1 VEQGESPFLPPP
13 SYRAIIMRYQ
23 SEKMIESNKLPCKVL
38 PFVAPPSAIEGKLEK
53 WFRGVIQS
61 NYDLVT
67 TLERLRD
74 SYERKAKKPL
84 TEADR
89 AVLMAV
95 QVTLQNA
102 KNARV
107 L

>member
-1 VEQGESPFLPPP
+1 
-13 SYRAIIMRYQ
+13 MRYQ
-23 SEKMIESNKLPCKVL
+23 SEKMKKSDNPHCKIL
-38 PFVAPPSAIEGKLEK
+38 PFVAPEAAVEGKLEK

-61 NYDLVT
+61 NYDLMT
-67 TLERLRD
+67 ALERLSD
-74 SYERKAKKPL
+74 SYERQAKKPL

-102 KNARV
+102 KNARS

>member
-1 VEQGESPFLPPP
+1 
-13 SYRAIIMRYQ
+13 MMTHQ
-23 SEKMIESNKLPCKVL
+23 SEKMEKLNNPPCKVL
-38 PFVAPPSAIEGKLEK
+38 PFVAPEAAVEGKLEK

-61 NYDLVT
+61 NYDLMT
-67 TLERLRD
+67 ALERLRD
-74 SYERKAKKPL
+74 SYERQAKKPL

-95 QVTLQNA
+95 QITLQNA
-102 KNARV
+102 KSARS

>member
-1 VEQGESPFLPPP
+1 
-13 SYRAIIMRYQ
+13 MRYQ
-23 SEKMIESNKLPCKVL
+23 SEKMNKSDNPPCKVL
-38 PFVAPPSAIEGKLEK
+38 PFVAPEAAVEGKLEK

-61 NYDLVT
+61 NYDLMAA
-67 TLERLRD
+67 LERLRD
-74 SYERKAKKPL
+74 SYERQAKKPL

-95 QVTLQNA
+95 QITLQNA
-102 KNARV
+102 KNARS

>member
-1 VEQGESPFLPPP
+1 
-13 SYRAIIMRYQ
+13 MRYQ
-23 SEKMIESNKLPCKVL
+23 SEKMIETENAPCKIL
-38 PFVAPPSAIEGKLEK
+38 PFVAPEAAVEGKLEK

-61 NYDLVT
+61 NYDLT
-67 TLERLRD
+67 TALERLRD
-74 SYERKAKKPL
+74 SFERQAKKPL

-95 QVTLQNA
+95 KVTLQNA
-102 KNARV
+102 KNARS

>member
-1 VEQGESPFLPPP
+1 VEQGESPFLHLPW
-13 SYRAIIMRYQ
+13 SRASSNNQ
-23 SEKMIESNKLPCKVL
+23 SEKMINSNNPPCKVL
-38 PFVAPPSAIEGKLEK
+38 PFVAPEAVVEGKLEK
-53 WFRGVIQS
+53 WFRGVVQS
-61 NYDLVT
+61 NYDLMT
-67 TLERLRD
+67 ALERLRD
-74 SYERKAKKPL
+74 SYERQAKKPL

-102 KNARV
+102 KNART

>member
-1 VEQGESPFLPPP
+1 VEQGESPFLYLPW
-13 SYRAIIMRYQ
+13 SRASTRYQ
-23 SEKMIESNKLPCKVL
+23 SEKMIKSNNPPCKVL
-38 PFVAPPSAIEGKLEK
+38 PFVAPEAALEGKLEK

-67 TLERLRD
+67 ALERLRD
-74 SYERKAKKPL
+74 SYERQARKPL

-95 QVTLQNA
+95 QVTLRNA
-102 KNARV
+102 KNART